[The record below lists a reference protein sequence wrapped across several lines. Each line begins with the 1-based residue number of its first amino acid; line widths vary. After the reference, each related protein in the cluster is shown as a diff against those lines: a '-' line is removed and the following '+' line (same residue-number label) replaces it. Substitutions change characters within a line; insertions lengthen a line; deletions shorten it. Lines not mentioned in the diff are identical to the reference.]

1 MIRTKYCLGIWVAFF
16 LERASNNRA
25 DRNYLK
31 PRLTLL
37 MQLQGVWGEISNLY
51 GSGESIFTDQHKS
64 LPPGIR
70 SPESK
75 FTRYWDLLQLISVVY
90 IAVIVPFRLG
100 FDITIST
107 DQFAFWFDVA
117 IDVYFIT
124 DVILNFRLAYYT
136 EDGYLETDRTKIRT
150 HYLERWFWVDLVAS
164 IPFTWFFTAAATGD
178 GSAADGGMGQSQM
191 RMFKTVRMLRL
202 LKMLRVTRI
211 MKLLDRHAK
220 YTDWTVAMSSFLTAC
235 TIMYSLH
242 LLACLWYLFG
252 STNELGWTH
261 RILSEPNPACPI
273 CPDITLQN
281 HYVHALYTML
291 LMGDTSAVSAAEK
304 SYAIFSYCVMVIIQG
319 SIAGLMS
326 QLMMSSR
333 VGEQEYI
340 IKLAQLK
347 AW

>member
-1 MIRTKYCLGIWVAFF
+1 
-16 LERASNNRA
+16 
-25 DRNYLK
+25 
-31 PRLTLL
+31 

-191 RMFKTVRMLRL
+191 VR
-202 LKMLRVTRI
+202 
-211 MKLLDRHAK
+211 
-220 YTDWTVAMSSFLTAC
+220 F
-235 TIMYSLH
+235 
-242 LLACLWYLFG
+242 
-252 STNELGWTH
+252 NP
-261 RILSEPNPACPI
+261 ILIRFNP
-273 CPDITLQN
+273 T
-281 HYVHALYTML
+281 
-291 LMGDTSAVSAAEK
+291 
-304 SYAIFSYCVMVIIQG
+304 
-319 SIAGLMS
+319 
-326 QLMMSSR
+326 
-333 VGEQEYI
+333 
-340 IKLAQLK
+340 
-347 AW
+347 